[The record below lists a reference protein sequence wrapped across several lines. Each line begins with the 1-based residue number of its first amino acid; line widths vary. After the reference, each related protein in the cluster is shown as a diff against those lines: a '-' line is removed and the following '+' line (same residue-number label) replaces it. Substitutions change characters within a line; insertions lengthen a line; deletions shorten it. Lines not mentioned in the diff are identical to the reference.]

1 MAEQAEG
8 LEALDLK
15 GLAIETLRQ
24 VCLDVGAPAQSR
36 AAAARS
42 IAEIV
47 GLLGK
52 NSESLADNSTKDLGA
67 MTAAEIDKE
76 IARLSKQSATQK

>member
-1 MAEQAEG
+1 MTENNDLG
-8 LEALDLK
+8 ALDLK
-15 GLAIETLRQ
+15 SLAIETLRQ

-52 NSESLADNSTKDLGA
+52 NAEVISDTSGKDLSS
-67 MTAAEIDKE
+67 MTAAELDAE
-76 IARLSKQSATQK
+76 IKRISKQSAKT

>member
-1 MAEQAEG
+1 MSENND
-8 LEALDLK
+8 LEALSLKDL
-15 GLAIETLRQ
+15 AVETLRQ
-24 VCLDVGAPAQSR
+24 VCLDKGAPAQSR

-52 NSESLADNSTKDLGA
+52 NSEAISDNSSKDLSQLS
-67 MTAAEIDKE
+67 AAELDKE
-76 IARLSKQSATQK
+76 IARISKRVSN

>member
-1 MAEQAEG
+1 MSENND

-24 VCLDVGAPAQSR
+24 VCLDKGAPSQSR

-52 NSESLADNSTKDLGA
+52 NAEIISDTSAKDLSL
-67 MTAAEIDKE
+67 MTAQELDAEIKR
-76 IARLSKQSATQK
+76 ISKKYG

>member
-1 MAEQAEG
+1 MSENND

-24 VCLDVGAPAQSR
+24 VCLDQGAPAQSR

-52 NSESLADNSTKDLGA
+52 NSEAISDTSAKDLSS
-67 MTAAEIDKE
+67 MTAQELDAEIRRIGK
-76 IARLSKQSATQK
+76 KYG

>member
-1 MAEQAEG
+1 MSENND

-24 VCLDVGAPAQSR
+24 VCLDTGAPAHSR

-52 NSESLADNSTKDLGA
+52 NAEVISDTSAKDLSS
-67 MTAAEIDKE
+67 MTAAELDQE
-76 IARLSKQSATQK
+76 IKRISKRVSN

>member
-1 MAEQAEG
+1 VSENND

-24 VCLDVGAPAQSR
+24 VCLDKGAPAQSR

-52 NSESLADNSTKDLGA
+52 NAEIISDTSAKDLSS
-67 MTAAEIDKE
+67 MTAAELDAE
-76 IARLSKQSATQK
+76 IKRISKRVTN